1 MPSIVTYN
9 LMTPNSWE
17 RLEVHNLRDALY
29 EAWDRSKYLKS
40 PVTVVTRDDARR
52 TQNIVGSV
60 YPDGSYIDAY
70 NRKSRVENEY

>member
-9 LMTPNSWE
+9 LMTPTSWE
-17 RLEVHNLRDALY
+17 RLEVHTLRDALY
-29 EAWDRSKYLKS
+29 EAWDRSKNLKS

-60 YPDGSYIDAY
+60 YPDGSYIDVY